1 MSACP
6 VLNGVGFFPL
16 EIGCAATFESLCVGL
31 FGREWCVFSSAAV
44 DRDARGRG
52 CISSQNQP
60 RINQISLPIS
70 LDGHIPSL
78 FGPVVTCGDTRRNNP
93 PDYLFEGFKVG
104 RWFCLRGRP
113 DFDHSLGMETQPLK
127 KVGERERSI
136 RPVFH

>member
-1 MSACP
+1 MGGAVFRRKINLESIRSAY
-6 VLNGVGFFPL
+6 
-16 EIGCAATFESLCVGL
+16 
-31 FGREWCVFSSAAV
+31 R
-44 DRDARGRG
+44 R
-52 CISSQNQP
+52 
-60 RINQISLPIS
+60 S

-93 PDYLFEGFKVG
+93 PDYLLEDFKVG
-104 RWFCLRGRP
+104 RWFCLRGRL